1 MSTAH
6 QRDTSSFHGNLPPVW
21 EQHAPLPVIEHSWH
35 SGACC
40 CRCLIAKWAVR
51 RHTGS
56 ESVNQNWAQALICAA
71 RRLARSFC
79 PVCFSSLVPNW
90 NKTVEELGRVL
101 REEKKNHKI
110 HRFPSDVQLLFVQL
124 LLLFFFF
131 CPYLK
136 HVALKGPVC
145 TI

>member
-1 MSTAH
+1 MSTAR
-6 QRDTSSFHGNLPPVW
+6 QRDTLSFHGDLPPVW
-21 EQHAPLPVIEHSWH
+21 DQHAPLPVIEHSWH

-51 RHTGS
+51 RRTGS
-56 ESVNQNWAQALICAA
+56 ESVKQNWAQALICAA

-101 REEKKNHKI
+101 REEKKITKFI
-110 HRFPSDVQLLFVQL
+110 VFLRTYSFFLFSCCCFV
-124 LLLFFFF
+124 FF